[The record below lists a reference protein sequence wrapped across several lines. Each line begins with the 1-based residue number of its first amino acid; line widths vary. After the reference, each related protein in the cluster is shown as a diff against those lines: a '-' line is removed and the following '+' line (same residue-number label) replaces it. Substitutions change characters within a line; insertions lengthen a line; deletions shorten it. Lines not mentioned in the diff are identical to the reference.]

1 MGLNLNLPVPNSF
14 DNLFKYIIFIP
25 SNVSNVVPGVILPGL
40 LLILLYANI
49 NISTF
54 FIILNKLL
62 FRFSS
67 FILSITNFSNSNKS
81 EVLVS
86 FDNSILVSFPIFK
99 LLFTE

>member
-1 MGLNLNLPVPNSF
+1 MYNLSLGLPTLKGLIPPLGLGILTILMGLNLNLPVPNSF

-54 FIILNKLL
+54 L
-62 FRFSS
+62 
-67 FILSITNFSNSNKS
+67 
-81 EVLVS
+81 
-86 FDNSILVSFPIFK
+86 
-99 LLFTE
+99 